1 MMLRIHSLHAL
12 ALSALLAATAS
23 AQQNTAQQPT
33 GAPAGSMVL
42 NTGTQLVVVDVVVE
56 DSNGKPVHGHRR
68 LAASLRPRA
77 S

>member
-1 MMLRIHSLHAL
+1 
-12 ALSALLAATAS
+12 
-23 AQQNTAQQPT
+23 
-33 GAPAGSMVL
+33 MVL